1 MYGLAQENGLESRRL
16 YLERFSN
23 LCLPSHL
30 TIASVDRRLR
40 ETGSFAISNNCI
52 AHLRSLRTPETEEYV
67 LDRFQE
73 TPSTSTL
80 AVAAEI
86 FVPPAMAW
94 RVLLEERIQTFNSQ
108 RV

>member
-73 TPSTSTL
+73 IPSSSTQ

-86 FVPPAMAW
+86 SVSPSKLG
-94 RVLLEERIQTFNSQ
+94 RVLREEQI
-108 RV
+108 